1 MAAMPEYLWFVIVGA
16 FVAFAFGWGNGAN
29 DLANGFATSVG
40 SKTLTMGQA
49 VLIAIVF
56 DFLGAILLGRVVT
69 STIASG
75 VADLNSFLGNP
86 EVYAYGMI
94 CACTAGSFWLA
105 VASRI
110 GVNVSGTH
118 FIVGG
123 IVAFS
128 LIWDGK
134 DAIIWAERDNSIDAF
149 PYKGVVSIATS
160 WIMSPIL
167 AAAGSGLLFLA
178 LRTLVLRRKNAYKV
192 AFWTLPPTIFFTVF
206 VNMYFIF
213 TKGAKK
219 QMDKDGVHWSY
230 SKTAWISA
238 IIAAG
243 SAIVSA
249 ITVVPFLYRKMN
261 ATFDSEGNRIGEFD
275 SVPGVDGEKPI
286 KVVES
291 EEKTIQDQ
299 APQSFGS
306 KIWKIISHGWTQD
319 IHNVVNTNQTV
330 GDIHKHAEVFEPRVE
345 YAFMYLQVFSAI
357 CVIFSHGA
365 GEVGYAAGPM
375 SIILQVYED
384 GKLTKNVQPKMWV
397 VVFGGIAL
405 ISGLAT
411 YGYHTMRTMGVKL
424 VKITPTRGF
433 CAELATAM
441 VVMVASQYGLP
452 QSGSLVIVGA
462 IVGVGLVEGS
472 KGVNW
477 KQFGIQVVGW
487 AVSTVVVGLTV
498 AALFAQG
505 LYAPSAIDAKAVI
518 TYKTELASI
527 NTHWYKEF
535 NTTLQSYKEASAAG
549 VLDRLPNATWVE
561 LNATLAKNAKAA
573 KDLGDFKKYAA
584 KKPAAYINSLNTLFA
599 LYQDYSILTLG
610 QNDVYNGSLTCNSN
624 FVADIGNGTRVA
636 CIAPSLADPGTKF
649 K

>member
-1 MAAMPEYLWFVIVGA
+1 MAVMSEYLWFVIVGA

-49 VLIAIVF
+49 VMIAIVF

-75 VADLNSFLGNP
+75 VADINAFIGNP

-134 DAIIWAERDNSIDAF
+134 DAVIWAERDNSIDAF
-149 PYKGVVSIATS
+149 PFKGVISIVTS

-167 AAAGSGLLFLA
+167 AAAGGALLFWV
-178 LRTLVLRRKNAYKV
+178 LRSLVLRRKNAYKV
-192 AFWTLPPTIFFTVF
+192 AFWTLPPTILITVF
-206 VNMYFIF
+206 INFYFIF

-238 IIAAG
+238 CIALGAAVL
-243 SAIVSA
+243 SAL
-249 ITVVPFLYRKMN
+249 TVVPFLNSKIN
-261 ATFDSEGNRIGEFD
+261 STFDEQGNRLHPED
-275 SVPGVDGEKPI
+275 LE
-286 KVVES
+286 
-291 EEKTIQDQ
+291 
-299 APQSFGS
+299 APVKKETFAEASTGG
-306 KIWKIISHGWTQD
+306 KIWKVVSHGWTQD
-319 IHNVVNTNQTV
+319 IHDVIITNKTV
-330 GDIHKHAEVFEPRVE
+330 AEIHSNAEVFEPRVE

-384 GKLTKNVQPKMWV
+384 GVLTKNIQPKIWV
-397 VVFGGIAL
+397 VVFGGLAL

-424 VKITPTRGF
+424 TKVTPTRGF

-462 IVGVGLVEGS
+462 IVGVGMVEGLG
-472 KGVNW
+472 GVNW
-477 KQFGIQVVGW
+477 KQFFIQVVGW
-487 AVSTVVVGLTV
+487 ALSTLVVGLTV
-498 AALFAQG
+498 SALFAQG
-505 LYAPSAIDAKAVI
+505 LYAPSAIDSKAI
-518 TYKTELASI
+518 NEYKSELSAI
-527 NTHWYKEF
+527 NTQWYKEF
-535 NTTLQSYKEASAAG
+535 NTTLQSYRQASEDG
-549 VLDRLPNATWVE
+549 VLDRLPIATWNE
-561 LNATLAKNAKAA
+561 LNATLHNHAKTA

-584 KKPAAYINSLNTLFA
+584 KKPEAYIQELNTLFA
-599 LYQDYSILTLG
+599 LLQENTILTIG
-610 QNDVYNGSLTCNSN
+610 QNDVFDGSVTCNSN
-624 FVADIGNGTRVA
+624 VTAAITAGTLVP
-636 CIAPSLADPGTKF
+636 CMAPKLAGAGTEF
-649 K
+649 IM

>member
-1 MAAMPEYLWFVIVGA
+1 MAVMSEYLWFVIVGA

-49 VLIAIVF
+49 VLIAVVF

-105 VASRI
+105 VASRVGI
-110 GVNVSGTH
+110 NVSGTH

-149 PYKGVVSIATS
+149 PYKGVISIVTS
-160 WIMSPIL
+160 WILSPIL

-178 LRTLVLRRKNAYKV
+178 LRTMVLRRKNAHRV
-192 AFWTLPPTIFFTVF
+192 AFWTLPPVVFFTVF

-219 QMDKDGVHWSY
+219 QMDKDGIHWSY

-238 IIAAG
+238 VIGAGAAVI
-243 SAIVSA
+243 SAV
-249 ITVVPFLYRKMN
+249 TVVPFLYKKMN
-261 ATFDSEGNRIGEFD
+261 ALFDSDGNRINMIEG
-275 SVPGVDGEKPI
+275 VPGVSAGDEKPS
-286 KVVES
+286 KTVES
-291 EEKTIQDQ
+291 DEK
-299 APQSFGS
+299 APRSIGS
-306 KIWKIISHGWTQD
+306 KIWGVISHGWTQD
-319 IHNVVNTNQTV
+319 IHDVVNTNQTV
-330 GDIHKHAEVFEPRVE
+330 GDIHRHAEVFEPRVE

-384 GKLTKNVQPKMWV
+384 GMLTKNVQPKMWV
-397 VVFGGIAL
+397 VVFGGLAL

-462 IVGVGLVEGS
+462 IVGVGVVEGS
-472 KGVNW
+472 QGVNW
-477 KQFGIQVVGW
+477 KQFGLQVVGW
-487 AVSTVVVGLTV
+487 AFSTLVVGLTV

-505 LYAPSAIDAKAVI
+505 LYAPSAIDSKAI
-518 TYKTELASI
+518 NEYKVEIAGI
-527 NTHWYKEF
+527 NTAWYKEF
-535 NTTLQSYKEASAAG
+535 NTTLQSYREASAAG
-549 VLDRLPNATWVE
+549 ALDRLPNATWTE
-561 LNATLAKNAKAA
+561 LNATLHKHAKAA

-584 KKPAAYINSLNTLFA
+584 KKPSAYINSLNTLFA
-599 LYQDYSILTLG
+599 LYQENSILTIG
-610 QNDVYNGSLTCNSN
+610 QNDVFNGSLTCNN
-624 FVADIGNGTRVA
+624 NIIADIRNGTRTACVA
-636 CIAPSLADPGTKF
+636 PKLADPGTAF